1 MMQSTVYAFALV
13 LAVFLLGDAAGI
25 VWGTRILDRL
35 REPRRAFMLLQ
46 AAMALLALGAV
57 LLLHAGN
64 AGIGLAR
71 WFVLDTAYRVFGPLG
86 GEARLLAWLALALF
100 TVLPPAFLL
109 GMSFPI
115 VQKAVQTDLG
125 LIGRRV
131 GLIQLANI
139 LGNTAG
145 ALVTGLV
152 LLHFLGTAGTL
163 RLIGLAGLAFALLLL
178 RERRGTPTLAL
189 AAALAAAVVLLPGN
203 AALWARVHGVEPG
216 MAIVAEDRTGAALTR
231 SRPDGKVQGADVLFV
246 GGRWQSQM
254 TPFLPVQGAMGALA
268 AGVHPDPKSVLMI
281 GYGGGGT
288 LWAMAGYPALERIE
302 VVEIVAP
309 VVDVMRR
316 YGAARSEAVRRLF
329 DDHRIATTIG
339 DGRHRLLHGQERYD
353 VIVAEAIA
361 PKAAHSGLLFS
372 REFFQQ
378 VRERLAPGGLCIE
391 WAATERVVTT
401 FRTVFPYVVRAGDAL
416 IGSDTPIPYD
426 PDRLARW
433 LRGPARPHLEAGG
446 WEPEALI
453 AWLSPRPIES
463 WTPADPP
470 SGEINTDLFPKDEY
484 YLNTG

>member
-1 MMQSTVYAFALV
+1 L
-13 LAVFLLGDAAGI
+13 
-25 VWGTRILDRL
+25 
-35 REPRRAFMLLQ
+35 
-46 AAMALLALGAV
+46 
-57 LLLHAGN
+57 
-64 AGIGLAR
+64 
-71 WFVLDTAYRVFGPLG
+71 
-86 GEARLLAWLALALF
+86 
-100 TVLPPAFLL
+100 
-109 GMSFPI
+109 
-115 VQKAVQTDLG
+115 QTDLG
-125 LIGRRV
+125 LVGRRV

-288 LWAMAGYPALERIE
+288 LWAMAGNPALERIE

-316 YGAARSEAVRRLF
+316 YGAARSEAARRLF

-484 YLNTG
+484 YLNNG